1 MLAEL
6 RIRNF
11 AIIEEAALE
20 FCPGLNILSGET
32 GAGKTIILSA
42 LGLLLGGRASPEV
55 IRTDAKE
62 AVVEAL
68 FELEGELALEGLV
81 ARPPDQRELVIR
93 RVIAEGGRS
102 RVLVDGELATV
113 QTLSRLGPALVQVY
127 GQHEAQSL
135 LRSESHETVLDRFA
149 GVESLLEQYRQL
161 HQLAQTRQ
169 ARLEDLMRRERER
182 ADLLDLARFR
192 VSELEKAELIPGEDE
207 DLQKER
213 VVLAN
218 AAKLSAAA
226 HESEEM
232 LYGAEGAAL
241 DIIAQ
246 AEARLAEAA
255 ELDAAL
261 SAPLE
266 TLRASRANLEETAH
280 SLRAYADRI
289 EADPARLEEIE
300 ARLQELMRLK
310 RKYGG
315 SLDEAIATLEKSR
328 AEIAELENFAV
339 SKHQSA
345 AELERALDDLLA
357 AAKKLSAERKR
368 GAADL
373 KRKMEAELKTLGM
386 RAPVFEARLGSVESG
401 DGVLAR
407 DAVAMG
413 PSGID
418 TVEFHLSPNLGQP
431 PMALA
436 RIASGGELSRVMLAL
451 KRLEAQRRGIA
462 TMIFDEVDAGI
473 GGEIAQVVGR
483 KLKEL
488 AKYHQILCV
497 THLPQIAAL
506 ADAHFVIEKSE
517 SKGRTKATLR
527 KLADGAARVDEI
539 ARMIGGVTVGKAAR
553 KAAEELLGNSTPPA
567 PRLAGKAG
575 GA

>member
-1 MLAEL
+1 MLVEL

-20 FCPGLNILSGET
+20 FSPGLNVLSGET

-42 LGLLLGGRASPEV
+42 LGLLLGGRASPDM

-62 AVVEAL
+62 AVVESL
-68 FELEGELALEGLV
+68 FELEGELALEGLER
-81 ARPPDQRELVIR
+81 ASDQRELVIR

-102 RVLVDGELATV
+102 RAAIDGELATV
-113 QTLSRLGPALVQVY
+113 QSLSRVGPALVQVY

-135 LRSESHETVLDRFA
+135 LRSESHETILDRYA
-149 GVESLLEQYRQL
+149 GAEKLLDRYRELYQLTQSLK
-161 HQLAQTRQ
+161 
-169 ARLEDLMRRERER
+169 ARLDDLIRRERER
-182 ADLLDLARFR
+182 ADLIELARFR

-218 AAKLSAAA
+218 ASKLSAAA

-241 DIIAQ
+241 DIIAR

-255 ELDAAL
+255 GLDAAL
-261 SAPLE
+261 AGPLE
-266 TLRASRANLEETAH
+266 TLKAARANLSETAH

-289 EADPARLEEIE
+289 EADPDRLEQIDS
-300 ARLQELMRLK
+300 RIQELARLK

-315 SLDEAIATLEKSR
+315 SLEAVIGTLEKSR
-328 AEIAELENFAV
+328 AEMAELENVETSRLQAE
-339 SKHQSA
+339 
-345 AELERALDDLLA
+345 AELERALGDLLA

-368 GAADL
+368 GGVEL

-386 RAPVFEARLGSVESG
+386 RSPVFEARLGALAASDAVLQR
-401 DGVLAR
+401 DG
-407 DAVAMG
+407 VAMG
-413 PSGID
+413 PGGID
-418 TVEFHLSPNLGQP
+418 TVEFYLSPNLGQP
-431 PMALA
+431 PMALS

-451 KRLEAQRRGIA
+451 KRLEAQRRGVA

-488 AKYHQILCV
+488 ARYHQILCV
-497 THLPQIAAL
+497 THLAQIAAF
-506 ADAHFVIEKSE
+506 ADRHFQVEKE
-517 SKGRTKATLR
+517 ERRGATR
-527 KLADGAARVDEI
+527 SRVRQLEAGERAGEI
-539 ARMIGGVTVGKAAR
+539 ARMLGGAEVSDKFLRAA
-553 KAAEELLGNSTPPA
+553 KELLTRA
-567 PRLAGKAG
+567 Q
-575 GA
+575 

>member
-11 AIIEEAALE
+11 AIIEEAALD

-62 AVVEAL
+62 AIVEAL
-68 FELEGELALEGLV
+68 FELEGELALEGL
-81 ARPPDQRELVIR
+81 ARNPEQHELVIR

-102 RVLVDGELATV
+102 RVLIDNEMATV
-113 QTLSRLGPALVQVY
+113 QTLSRVGPALVQVY

-135 LRSESHETVLDRFA
+135 LRAESHEAMLDRFA
-149 GVESLLEQYRQL
+149 GVENLLARYHEHFQ
-161 HQLAQTRQ
+161 HAQKSK
-169 ARLEDLMRRERER
+169 ARLDDLTRRERER

-241 DIIAQ
+241 DIIAKV
-246 AEARLAEAA
+246 EARLAEAA
-255 ELDAAL
+255 DLDAAL
-261 SAPLE
+261 AQPLE
-266 TLRASRANLEETAH
+266 TLRSARANLEETAH
-280 SLRAYADRI
+280 ALRAYADRV
-289 EADPARLEEIE
+289 EADPARLEDVD
-300 ARLQELMRLK
+300 ARIQELTRLK

-328 AEIAELENFAV
+328 AEIAELENVEV
-339 SKHQSA
+339 SKHQA
-345 AELERALDDLLA
+345 EAELARALDDLLA
-357 AAKKLSAERKR
+357 SAKKLNAERKR
-368 GAADL
+368 GAAEL

-386 RAPVFEARLGSVESG
+386 RAPVFEAHLGSVASG
-401 DGVLAR
+401 EGALMR
-407 DAVAMG
+407 DTVAMG

-418 TVEFHLSPNLGQP
+418 IVEFHLSPNLGQP

-451 KRLEAQRRGIA
+451 KRLEAQRRGVA

-488 AKYHQILCV
+488 AQYHQILCV
-497 THLPQIAAL
+497 THLPQIAAF
-506 ADAHFVIEKSE
+506 ADRHFHVEKEERRGATRSRVRQLE
-517 SKGRTKATLR
+517 AGERT
-527 KLADGAARVDEI
+527 DEI
-539 ARMIGGVTVGKAAR
+539 ARMLGGAEVSDKFRRAA
-553 KAAEELLGNSTPPA
+553 KELLSRA
-567 PRLAGKAG
+567 S
-575 GA
+575 

>member
-42 LGLLLGGRASPEV
+42 LGLLLGGRASPDV

-68 FELEGELALEGLV
+68 FELEGEFALEGL
-81 ARPPDQRELVIR
+81 ASRPPDRGELVIR
-93 RVIAEGGRS
+93 RIIAEGGRS
-102 RVLVDGELATV
+102 RVLIDSELATV
-113 QTLSRLGPALVQVY
+113 QTLSRVGPALVQVY

-135 LRSESHETVLDRFA
+135 LRPESHETLLDRFA
-149 GVESLLEQYRQL
+149 RVEDLLAQYREF
-161 HQLAQTRQ
+161 HQLAQSRKTH
-169 ARLEDLMRRERER
+169 LEDLTRRERER

-192 VSELEKAELIPGEDE
+192 VTELEKAELIAGEDGN
-207 DLQKER
+207 LHKER
-213 VVLAN
+213 LVLAN

-241 DIIAQ
+241 DIIAK
-246 AEARLAEAA
+246 AEARLVEAA
-255 ELDAAL
+255 EIDPAL
-261 SAPLE
+261 AQTLE
-266 TLRASRANLEETAH
+266 TLRTSRANLEETAH
-280 SLRAYADRI
+280 SLRTYTDRI
-289 EADPARLEEIE
+289 EADPARLEEID
-300 ARLQELMRLK
+300 ARLQELLRLK

-315 SLDEAIATLEKSR
+315 SLDEAIVTLEKSR
-328 AEIAELENFAV
+328 AEIAELENVAV
-339 SKHQSA
+339 SKHQ
-345 AELERALDDLLA
+345 AEVQLDRALDDLLA

-368 GAADL
+368 GAIEL

-386 RAPVFEARLGSVESG
+386 RAPVFEANFARVASG
-401 DGVLAR
+401 EGAMAR
-407 DAVAMG
+407 DGIAMG
-413 PSGID
+413 PTGID
-418 TVEFHLSPNLGQP
+418 VVEFYLSPNLGQP
-431 PMALA
+431 PMPLA

-451 KRLEAQRRGIA
+451 KRLEAQRRGVA

-497 THLPQIAAL
+497 THLPQIAAF
-506 ADAHFVIEKSE
+506 ADRHFHVEKE
-517 SKGRTKATLR
+517 ERRGATRSIVRQLEQAER
-527 KLADGAARVDEI
+527 ADEI
-539 ARMIGGVTVGKAAR
+539 ARMLGGAEISDKFRRAAR
-553 KAAEELLGNSTPPA
+553 ELLTRAS
-567 PRLAGKAG
+567 
-575 GA
+575 

>member
-20 FCPGLNILSGET
+20 FSPGLNVLSGET

-62 AVVEAL
+62 AIVEAR
-68 FELEGELALEGLV
+68 FELEGELALDGLP
-81 ARPPDQRELVIR
+81 ARTPDQRELLIR
-93 RVIAEGGRS
+93 RIIAEGGRS
-102 RVLVDGELATV
+102 RVLIDGEMATV
-113 QTLSRLGPALVQVY
+113 QALSRLGPAVVQVY

-135 LRSESHETVLDRFA
+135 LRAESHETLLDRFA
-149 GVESLLEQYRQL
+149 GVEHFLALYREI
-161 HQLAQTRQ
+161 HQLAQSSK
-169 ARLEDLMRRERER
+169 ARLEDLTRRERER
-182 ADLLDLARFR
+182 ADLLELARFR
-192 VSELEKAELIPGEDE
+192 VTELEKAELFSGADE

-226 HESEEM
+226 HECEEM

-241 DIIAQ
+241 DIIAK
-246 AEARLAEAA
+246 AEARLTEAA
-255 ELDAAL
+255 ELDATL
-261 SAPLE
+261 STPLE

-280 SLRAYADRI
+280 SLRAYADHL
-289 EADPARLEEIE
+289 EADPDRLEQIE
-300 ARLQELMRLK
+300 TRLQELTRLK

-328 AEIAELENFAV
+328 AEIAELENVEV
-339 SKHQSA
+339 SKHQA
-345 AELERALDDLLA
+345 EAELEHALDDLLA
-357 AAKKLSAERKR
+357 SAKKLNTERKR
-368 GAADL
+368 GATEL

-386 RAPVFEARLGSVESG
+386 RTPIFEARLGTLDSG
-401 DGVLAR
+401 DGVLVR
-407 DAVAMG
+407 NGVAMG

-418 TVEFHLSPNLGQP
+418 SVEFHLSPNLGQP

-497 THLPQIAAL
+497 THLPQIAAF
-506 ADAHFVIEKSE
+506 ADRHFHVEKEERRGSTRSRVRQLE
-517 SKGRTKATLR
+517 AAERT
-527 KLADGAARVDEI
+527 DEI
-539 ARMIGGVTVGKAAR
+539 ARMLGGAEVSDKFRRAAR
-553 KAAEELLGNSTPPA
+553 ELLTRAS
-567 PRLAGKAG
+567 
-575 GA
+575 